1 MLRAISTLGLA
12 VVVVVSAWAWLG
24 VPVAMPPSPLSAGEK
39 LHCVSYAPFRNG
51 QSPLDGGTVIPRAQI
66 EEDLAR
72 LAKVTDCVR
81 TYATELGLS
90 MVPEIAAQHGL
101 KVLQGLWL
109 GSDPEKNAVEIET
122 VVRLANEHRD
132 TIRGV
137 VVGNE
142 VLLRGEMSDIDLA
155 DTIRK
160 VKAQVPVPVTYADV
174 WEYWLRHRNLALA
187 VDFVTIHILPYWE
200 DFPVAAH
207 DAGRHIDEIERKV
220 AAVFPGKE
228 ILIGEAGWPST
239 GRMREGALPSPAN
252 QARVIHD
259 LLELAKR
266 DGYRVNVIEAFDQPW
281 KRRLEGT
288 VGGHWGLLDASSRAP
303 KFVLGEAVSN
313 RPLWIWQA
321 IGGVLM
327 VLAVGASAHL
337 AAHRRGAVIQVSW
350 GGWAALWLLAVSA
363 GVFVPMA
370 AEAAM
375 LESLGP
381 GGWVRNGALLAA
393 AAAAAPLIAAALV
406 FGRPLEGFGVVLD
419 SQQRLMTDLWIKAP
433 ALLLII
439 VTVLAI
445 QSALGLVFDA
455 RYKDFPFAALSAA
468 VLPLAVLA
476 VSGPRGPRLEGIAEF
491 AAAAVLVG
499 SAIFVSLNETFANW
513 QAQWTCVLWLV
524 LAATLLRARGAR
536 S

>member
-12 VVVVVSAWAWLG
+12 VIVVVSAWAWLG
-24 VPVAMPPSPLSAGEK
+24 APVAMPPSPLAAGEK

-109 GSDPEKNAVEIET
+109 GSETAKNAVEIET
-122 VVRLANEHRD
+122 VARLANEHRD
-132 TIRGV
+132 TIRGI

-174 WEYWLRHRNLALA
+174 WEFWLRHRSLAAA
-187 VDFVTIHILPYWE
+187 VDFITIHILPYWE

-220 AAVFPGKE
+220 AGAFPGKE
-228 ILIGEAGWPST
+228 ILIGEAGWPSA

-288 VGGHWGLLDASSRAP
+288 VGGHWGLLDASSREP

-313 RPLWIWQA
+313 RPLWLWQA
-321 IGGVLM
+321 VGGVLM

-337 AAHRRGAVIQVSW
+337 AAHRRGAVIQVGW
-350 GGWAALWLLAVSA
+350 GGWAALW
-363 GVFVPMA
+363 
-370 AEAAM
+370 
-375 LESLGP
+375 
-381 GGWVRNGALLAA
+381 
-393 AAAAAPLIAAALV
+393 
-406 FGRPLEGFGVVLD
+406 
-419 SQQRLMTDLWIKAP
+419 
-433 ALLLII
+433 
-439 VTVLAI
+439 VLA
-445 QSALGLVFDA
+445 
-455 RYKDFPFAALSAA
+455 
-468 VLPLAVLA
+468 
-476 VSGPRGPRLEGIAEF
+476 
-491 AAAAVLVG
+491 
-499 SAIFVSLNETFANW
+499 
-513 QAQWTCVLWLV
+513 
-524 LAATLLRARGAR
+524 
-536 S
+536 